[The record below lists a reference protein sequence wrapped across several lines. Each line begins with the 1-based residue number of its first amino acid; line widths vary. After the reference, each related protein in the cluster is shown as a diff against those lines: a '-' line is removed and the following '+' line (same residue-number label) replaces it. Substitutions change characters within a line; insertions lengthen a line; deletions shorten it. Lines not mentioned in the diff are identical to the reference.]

1 MKKNDRMPSET
12 EWLVMETI
20 WNSGGSLTSAEIIER
35 LKQVGGR
42 PGFAEEA
49 DTSLQDVSRELAPKT
64 VRVLVS
70 RLCQKGLLDYT
81 IDAQGSRVYHYF
93 ATKTREECLREK
105 SRHFVDSYFSGSG
118 SGAVAA
124 LIQNMELSDKER
136 QELQE
141 ILEKG
146 AGMGY
151 ELG

>member
-1 MKKNDRMPSET
+1 MMKGDGMPSET

-20 WNSGGSLTSAEIIER
+20 WNSGGSLTSAEMIER
-35 LKQVGGR
+35 LKQLRGR
-42 PGFAEEA
+42 PGFAGEDSA
-49 DTSLQDVSRELAPKT
+49 VLQDMSARELSPKT
-64 VRVLVS
+64 VRVLVN

-81 IDAQGSRVYHYF
+81 VDAQDSRVYHYF
-93 ATKTREECLREK
+93 AKRTREECLREK

-141 ILEKG
+141 ILESAHKRP
-146 AGMGY
+146 
-151 ELG
+151 